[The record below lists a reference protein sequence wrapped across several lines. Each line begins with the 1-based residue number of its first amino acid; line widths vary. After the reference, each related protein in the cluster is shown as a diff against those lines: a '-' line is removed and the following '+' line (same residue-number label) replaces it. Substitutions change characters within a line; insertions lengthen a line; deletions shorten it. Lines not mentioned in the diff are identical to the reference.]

1 MVSQLH
7 DEHRMASR
15 FFTSVNA
22 SSYDAVVF
30 FATFGQD
37 YMWKR
42 QILDVLNKHLLSCS
56 CLASSSSTSSSS
68 SAGLP
73 HSKMCLDLAS
83 GTGIL
88 SSLIERRGNR
98 GGGSP
103 RNVVGLDLTFDYL
116 QIAKKKFNTGKL
128 TNGTALLLPYRE
140 QSFDS
145 ITSSYLAKYVDI
157 ERVVSECWRVLKH
170 RGIMVFHDFTYPLNS
185 WARNLWNGYFRILR
199 LAANTISSWAP
210 VFQEL
215 DQVIKKSNWLGQTI
229 KALES
234 TGFKNISFK
243 FYTMKTSAIISAE
256 KP

>member
-1 MVSQLH
+1 MASQLH
-7 DEHRMASR
+7 DEHRWASR

-22 SSYDAVVF
+22 SSYDAVVR

-37 YMWKR
+37 YIWKKR
-42 QILDVLNKHLLSCS
+42 IVDLIDKHLLSELPS
-56 CLASSSSTSSSS
+56 PLSSGVLQS
-68 SAGLP
+68 
-73 HSKMCLDLAS
+73 HICLDLAS

-88 SSLIERRGNR
+88 SSLIERRGNQNGR
-98 GGGSP
+98 T
-103 RNVVGLDLTFDYL
+103 RNVVGLDFTFDYL

-128 TNGTALLLPYRE
+128 TNGTAQLLPFRE

-170 RGIMVFHDFTYPLNS
+170 GGVVVFHDFTYPSNS
-185 WARNLWNGYFRILR
+185 WARILWKGYFRILR
-199 LAANTISSWAP
+199 SAAKTISSWAP

-215 DQVIKKSNWLGQTI
+215 DQVIKMSNWPGQTI
-229 KALES
+229 QALEG

-243 FYTMKTSAIISAE
+243 FYTMKTSAIVSAE